1 MCDTDFQYW
10 KIDWLTNQ
18 KRQIF
23 IDSKRWLLNFECQK
37 NLLEQWAGLIC
48 ISKLILI
55 TGIDSSPSDSDTVW
69 HRYWK
74 QSFLNT
80 PRLASFK
87 NCVGN
92 LRDKNAV
99 SDRHTA
105 TAALSFL
112 VHHTGLVSIF
122 FVQIMLRHA
131 ASFSCRSPSMMMDL
145 RPIEEKIPIFF
156 FLLLLLGKNSVDLL
170 VN

>member
-1 MCDTDFQYW
+1 M
-10 KIDWLTNQ
+10 IH
-18 KRQIF
+18 RH
-23 IDSKRWLLNFECQK
+23 
-37 NLLEQWAGLIC
+37 LIA
-48 ISKLILI
+48 IQFDIVIENNHS
-55 TGIDSSPSDSDTVW
+55 
-69 HRYWK
+69 
-74 QSFLNT
+74 QT

-145 RPIEEKIPIFF
+145 RPIEKKNSHFL
-156 FLLLLLGKNSVDLL
+156 FLLLLLQEFGRLAS
-170 VN
+170 